1 MTALPQAAGCIL
13 ILSAPSG
20 AGKTSLARALLERRP
35 EATLSVS
42 HTTRATRPGEREGV
56 DYWFVTPA
64 EFERMVQAGEFVEYA
79 RVFDNRYGTS
89 FAAIE
94 RPMIEGRTVILDIDW
109 QGARAVRARFPA
121 ARSVFIL
128 PPSREELERRL
139 RGRGQDPEAVIAR
152 RMREA
157 VEQIGHYDEYEYA
170 IVNDDFAA
178 ALADLEAIVD
188 GRAWERRPLPGDLPQ
203 RLVQEDLFTGETK
216 HGTHYC

>member
-1 MTALPQAAGCIL
+1 MSRGRIL

-35 EATLSVS
+35 ETTLSVS
-42 HTTRATRPGEREGV
+42 HTTRPMRPGERDGV

-64 EFERMVQAGEFVEYA
+64 EFERMARAGEFIEHA

-89 FAAIE
+89 YAAVE
-94 RPMIEGRTVILDIDW
+94 GPMREGRTVILDIDW
-109 QGARAVRARFPA
+109 QGARSVRGRFA
-121 ARSVFIL
+121 DALSVFIL

-139 RGRGQDPEAVIAR
+139 RGRGQDPEDVIAR

-157 VEQIGHYDEYEYA
+157 EEQIGHYDEYDYV
-170 IVNDDFAA
+170 IVNDNFSS

-188 GRAWERRPLPGDLPQ
+188 DRPRDRRALPKSLPQ
-203 RLVQEDLFTGETK
+203 RLAGNDFID
-216 HGTHYC
+216 

>member
-1 MTALPQAAGCIL
+1 MNRGRIL

-20 AGKTSLARALLERRP
+20 AGKTSLARALLDSR
-35 EATLSVS
+35 AQTTLSVS
-42 HTTRATRPGEREGV
+42 HTTRAMRPGERDGV

-64 EFERMVQAGEFVEYA
+64 EFERMAQAGEFVEHA

-94 RPMIEGRTVILDIDW
+94 RPMHEGRTVVLDIDW
-109 QGARAVRARFPA
+109 QGARAVRARFA
-121 ARSVFIL
+121 DAQAVFIL

-157 VEQIGHYDEYEYA
+157 EAQIGHYDEYDYV

-188 GRAWERRPLPGDLPQ
+188 GRAAERRALPEGLPQ
-203 RLVQEDLFTGETK
+203 RLLETVSLTGVTE
-216 HGTHYC
+216 HGTHYG

>member
-1 MTALPQAAGCIL
+1 MIHGRIL

-42 HTTRATRPGEREGV
+42 HTTRPMRPGERDGV

-64 EFERMVQAGEFVEYA
+64 EFERMARAGEFVEHA

-94 RPMIEGRTVILDIDW
+94 RPMREGRTVILDIDW
-109 QGARAVRARFPA
+109 QGARAVRARFSGA
-121 ARSVFIL
+121 LSVFVL
-128 PPSREELERRL
+128 PPSRAELVRRL
-139 RGRGQDPEAVIAR
+139 RGRGQDPEETIAR

-157 VEQIGHYDEYEYA
+157 VEQMRHYDEYDCV
-170 IVNDDFAA
+170 IVNDDFAS

-188 GRAWERRPLPGDLPQ
+188 GRERDRRAVAEGLRGGLLTETPLLMT
-203 RLVQEDLFTGETK
+203 ESS
-216 HGTHYC
+216 